1 MATNSCTS
9 KSSAPEEFWNCA
21 DITVSDSNG
30 EMGPDVSFD
39 NAALVSMTV
48 ENLVPSISS
57 GELMGVYATCPE
69 DAMGQLLGVGSS
81 EDYEGL
87 CVSGNGE
94 ALGNCKD
101 LSSSGASSSSVCNTV
116 PASGII
122 CDSQCGDWW
131 YQCAHGVPMMK
142 PVPTGTKCKDN
153 NFVVNAVC
161 AAYEPEPEPQPE
173 PEPEATPAPTPAAT
187 PAPTPAPTTAAP
199 ATTTVAPTPTT
210 AAPTTAAPTVA
221 PTPSPA
227 PVSSTCVDV
236 QGTECSHC
244 MASNNVCYAQ
254 PKAWCDTF
262 SYRWCG
268 ATSLLQ
274 EEASVAPRKR
284 ARAQGFL
291 APSLR

>member
-1 MATNSCTS
+1 
-9 KSSAPEEFWNCA
+9 
-21 DITVSDSNG
+21 
-30 EMGPDVSFD
+30 MG
-39 NAALVSMTV
+39 
-48 ENLVPSISS
+48 
-57 GELMGVYATCPE
+57 
-69 DAMGQLLGVGSS
+69 
-81 EDYEGL
+81 
-87 CVSGNGE
+87 
-94 ALGNCKD
+94 
-101 LSSSGASSSSVCNTV
+101 
-116 PASGII
+116 
-122 CDSQCGDWW
+122 
-131 YQCAHGVPMMK
+131 
-142 PVPTGTKCKDN
+142 
-153 NFVVNAVC
+153 
-161 AAYEPEPEPQPE
+161 
-173 PEPEATPAPTPAAT
+173 
-187 PAPTPAPTTAAP
+187 TTAAP
-199 ATTTVAPTPTT
+199 ATTTVAPTTT

-291 APSLR
+291 APSLP